1 LCRCS
6 FHEHLSTFFT
16 LSRFATGEDEPAFA
30 SAFLFVTVAVASPP
44 RPEGPASPSRASM
57 DGEALRVSALTRG
70 DEEEPRLEGAQGEG
84 EALQKAL
91 LNARGRS
98 ETAPL
103 RRRRGFS
110 LPALEKNL
118 DLLFFSFFSE
128 RLPPPPPTSL
138 LSSLPPVISLY

>member
-1 LCRCS
+1 
-6 FHEHLSTFFT
+6 
-16 LSRFATGEDEPAFA
+16 
-30 SAFLFVTVAVASPP
+30 
-44 RPEGPASPSRASM
+44 M
-57 DGEALRVSALTRG
+57 DGEALKVSALTRG

-128 RLPPPPPTSL
+128 RLPPPPPYVPTLLSPSRYLSL
-138 LSSLPPVISLY
+138 LRNM